1 MQLHNLNAIYTD
13 TVFGGEWRI
22 ASGALANNFA
32 TSLVDVDI
40 IASANRHFAVLYSDV
55 SNNNAITVRSGRV
68 TNSGNIESAHTDFIL
83 ESTYDIN
90 SKRAWGALAVGY
102 NNSFEDDFV
111 QVGILSV
118 IAESDCNV
126 ESQ

>member
-1 MQLHNLNAIYTD
+1 MCS
-13 TVFGGEWRI
+13 VFGGDWII
-22 ASGALANNFA
+22 ASGALASNFA
-32 TSLVDVDI
+32 TSLVDIDI
-40 IASANRHFAVLYSDV
+40 IASANRHFTVLYSDV

-83 ESTYDIN
+83 ESKYDIN
-90 SKRAWGALAVGY
+90 SQRAWGALAVGY
-102 NNSFEDDFV
+102 NNSFEDDYV

-118 IAESDCNV
+118 IAGSDCGI